1 MESELSWEQFI
12 KYAEQI
18 EREAITLGD
27 NWKIVGDR
35 TCPGEAYL
43 HHKCVQRSPKTLKP
57 LRWEHHVCYSLC
69 YAVPIIYFN
78 VWNENGTLLPLA
90 DVWEFCH
97 PHYKSQVSNEMYTTL
112 TQQEHPILHQPFF
125 AIHPCK
131 TQEFLNGSNQDIN
144 ILVKFITS
152 VGPMVNLSLNYSYGK
167 L

>member
-18 EREAITLGD
+18 EREAISLGD
-27 NWKIVGDR
+27 NWKILGDR
-35 TCPGEAYL
+35 MCPGEAYL

-69 YAVPIIYFN
+69 YSVPIIYFN

-97 PHYKSQVSNEMYTTL
+97 PHYKYIYFF
-112 TQQEHPILHQPFF
+112 ILL
-125 AIHPCK
+125 K
-131 TQEFLNGSNQDIN
+131 
-144 ILVKFITS
+144 
-152 VGPMVNLSLNYSYGK
+152 SLNFWKKEIY
-167 L
+167 LVVFIVTLFLHNR